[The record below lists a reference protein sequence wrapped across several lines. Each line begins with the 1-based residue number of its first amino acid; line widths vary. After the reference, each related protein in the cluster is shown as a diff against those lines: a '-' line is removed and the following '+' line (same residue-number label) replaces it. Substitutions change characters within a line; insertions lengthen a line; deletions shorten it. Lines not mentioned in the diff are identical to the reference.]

1 MVRDVTD
8 SSSLAAGAAEP
19 AGTGGGLGGRPRHR
33 RRWIAAAGLAAVAAA
48 GLAAGIAGARTGGG
62 AGGGGVSDN
71 AYPSSTATVTRQGLS
86 SEIPVAAT
94 LGYAGSFTVV
104 NQASGILTRLPQAGT
119 VISQGQVLYEVS
131 GRPVVLLYGA
141 TPAYRSLS
149 AGTNNALT
157 GPDVRELNADLVA
170 MGYASSSEI
179 PAGSDVFSS
188 WTTAGAEK
196 LQSALGVTANG
207 TLGLGDVVFLP
218 GAARITSVSATLGAT
233 ALAGQAIMSATST
246 ARVVTVDL
254 DSAQQSEVA
263 AGDHV
268 TITLPDNDTTP
279 GVVTSVGK
287 VATSSSPGSASSGS
301 AGSPSPATITV
312 LVTPADPAATG
323 TWDQAPV
330 TVDISTASVPD
341 ALVVPVDAL
350 LALAGGGYAV
360 EVAGTNGVHHLVPVT
375 PGIFDDADGLVQ
387 VSGSGLS
394 AGAAVVVPGI

>member
-1 MVRDVTD
+1 MVRDMTD

-19 AGTGGGLGGRPRHR
+19 AGTGGGLGGQPGHR
-33 RRWIAAAGLAAVAAA
+33 RRWIAAVVLAAVAAA
-48 GLAAGIAGARTGGG
+48 GIAAGIAGTRTRGG

-71 AYPSSTATVTRQGLS
+71 AYPTSTATVTRQSLS
-86 SEIPVAAT
+86 SEIPVTAT
-94 LGYAGSFTVV
+94 LGYAGSYTVV
-104 NQASGILTRLPQAGT
+104 NQASGILTRLPQIGK
-119 VISQGQVLYEVS
+119 VVSEGQVLYEVS
-131 GRPVVLLYGA
+131 GRPVVLFYGA

-179 PAGSDVFSS
+179 PAGSDMFSS
-188 WTTAGAEK
+188 WTAAGVEK

-207 TLGLGDVVFLP
+207 TLGLGDIVFLP
-218 GAARITSVSATLGAT
+218 GAARITSVSAALGAT
-233 ALAGQAIMSATST
+233 VPAGQAVMSATST

-268 TITLPDNDTTP
+268 TITLPDNSVTP

-287 VATSSSPGSASSGS
+287 VATSASPSAASPGSSG
-301 AGSPSPATITV
+301 AATITV

-330 TVDISTASVPD
+330 TVDITTASVHD

-350 LALAGGGYAV
+350 LALSGGGYAV
-360 EVAGTNGVHHLVPVT
+360 EVVGTNGVHHLVSVT
-375 PGIFDDADGLVQ
+375 LGIFDDADGLVQ
-387 VSGSGLS
+387 VSGYELS
-394 AGAAVVVPGI
+394 AGMPVVVPGT

>member
-1 MVRDVTD
+1 MVRDMTD

-19 AGTGGGLGGRPRHR
+19 AGTGGGLGGRPGHR
-33 RRWIAAAGLAAVAAA
+33 RRWIAAVVLAAVAGA
-48 GLAAGIAGARTGGG
+48 GIAAGITGTGTGGG
-62 AGGGGVSDN
+62 AGGGGISDN
-71 AYPSSTATVTRQGLS
+71 AYPTSTATVTRQSLS
-86 SEIPVAAT
+86 SEIPVTAT
-94 LGYAGSFTVV
+94 LGYAGSYTVV
-104 NQASGILTRLPQAGT
+104 NQASGILTRLPQIGK
-119 VISQGQVLYEVS
+119 VVSEGQVLYEVS
-131 GRPVVLLYGA
+131 GRPVVLFYGA

-188 WTTAGAEK
+188 WTAAGVEK

-207 TLGLGDVVFLP
+207 TLGLGDIVFLP
-218 GAARITSVSATLGAT
+218 GAARITSVSAALGAT
-233 ALAGQAIMSATST
+233 VPAGQAVMSATST

-268 TITLPDNDTTP
+268 TITLPDNSVTP

-287 VATSSSPGSASSGS
+287 VATSASPSAASPGSSG
-301 AGSPSPATITV
+301 AATITV

-330 TVDISTASVPD
+330 TVDITTASVHD

-350 LALAGGGYAV
+350 LALSGGGYAV
-360 EVAGTNGVHHLVPVT
+360 EVVGTNGVHHLVSVT
-375 PGIFDDADGLVQ
+375 LGIFDDADGLVQ
-387 VSGSGLS
+387 VSGHELS
-394 AGAAVVVPGI
+394 AGTPVVVPGT

>member
-1 MVRDVTD
+1 MVRDMTD

-19 AGTGGGLGGRPRHR
+19 AGTGGGLGGRPIHR
-33 RRWIAAAGLAAVAAA
+33 RRWIAAVVLAAVAAA
-48 GLAAGIAGARTGGG
+48 GIAAGITGTRTGGG

-71 AYPSSTATVTRQGLS
+71 AYPTSTATVTRQSLS
-86 SEIPVAAT
+86 SEIPVTAT
-94 LGYAGSFTVV
+94 LGYAGSYTVV
-104 NQASGILTRLPQAGT
+104 NQASGILTRLPQIGK
-119 VISQGQVLYEVS
+119 VVSEGQVLYEVS
-131 GRPVVLLYGA
+131 GRPVVLFYGA

-179 PAGSDVFSS
+179 PAGSDVFST
-188 WTTAGAEK
+188 WTAAGVEK

-207 TLGLGDVVFLP
+207 TLGLGDIVFLP
-218 GAARITSVSATLGAT
+218 GAARITSVSAALGAT
-233 ALAGQAIMSATST
+233 VPAGQAVMSATST

-268 TITLPDNDTTP
+268 TIILPDNSVTP

-287 VATSSSPGSASSGS
+287 VATSASPSAASPGSSG
-301 AGSPSPATITV
+301 AATITV

-330 TVDISTASVPD
+330 TVDITTASVHD

-350 LALAGGGYAV
+350 LTLSGGGYAV
-360 EVAGTNGVHHLVPVT
+360 EVVGTNGVHHLVSVT
-375 PGIFDDADGLVQ
+375 LGIFDDADGLVQ
-387 VSGSGLS
+387 VSGYELS
-394 AGAAVVVPGI
+394 AGTPVVVPGT

>member
-1 MVRDVTD
+1 MVRDMTD

-19 AGTGGGLGGRPRHR
+19 AGTGGGLGGRPGHR
-33 RRWIAAAGLAAVAAA
+33 RRWIAAVVLAAVAGA
-48 GLAAGIAGARTGGG
+48 GIAAGITGTGTGGG

-71 AYPSSTATVTRQGLS
+71 AYPTSTATVTRQSLS
-86 SEIPVAAT
+86 SEIPVTAT
-94 LGYAGSFTVV
+94 LGYAGSYTVV
-104 NQASGILTRLPQAGT
+104 NQASGILTRLPQIGK
-119 VISQGQVLYEVS
+119 VVSEGQVLYEVS
-131 GRPVVLLYGA
+131 GRPVVLFYGA

-188 WTTAGAEK
+188 WTAAGVEK

-207 TLGLGDVVFLP
+207 TLGLGDIVFLP
-218 GAARITSVSATLGAT
+218 GAARITSVSAALGAT
-233 ALAGQAIMSATST
+233 VPTGQAVMSATST
-246 ARVVTVDL
+246 ARMVTVDL

-268 TITLPDNDTTP
+268 TITLPDNSVTP

-287 VATSSSPGSASSGS
+287 VATSASPSAASPGSSG
-301 AGSPSPATITV
+301 AATITV

-330 TVDISTASVPD
+330 TVDITTASVHD

-350 LALAGGGYAV
+350 LALSGGGYAV
-360 EVAGTNGVHHLVPVT
+360 EVVGTNGVHHLVSVT
-375 PGIFDDADGLVQ
+375 LGIFDDADGLVQ
-387 VSGSGLS
+387 VSGHELS
-394 AGAAVVVPGI
+394 AGTPVVVPGT

>member
-1 MVRDVTD
+1 MVRDMTD
-8 SSSLAAGAAEP
+8 SSSLAAGAADP
-19 AGTGGGLGGRPRHR
+19 AGTGGGLGGRPIHR
-33 RRWIAAAGLAAVAAA
+33 RRWIAAVVLAAVAAA
-48 GLAAGIAGARTGGG
+48 GIAAGITGTRTGGG

-71 AYPSSTATVTRQGLS
+71 AYPTSTATVTRQSLS
-86 SEIPVAAT
+86 SEIPVTAT
-94 LGYAGSFTVV
+94 LGYAGSYTVV
-104 NQASGILTRLPQAGT
+104 NQASGILTRLPQIGK
-119 VISQGQVLYEVS
+119 VVSEGQVLYEVS
-131 GRPVVLLYGA
+131 GRPVVLFYGA

-188 WTTAGAEK
+188 WTAAGVEK

-207 TLGLGDVVFLP
+207 TLGLGDIVFLP
-218 GAARITSVSATLGAT
+218 GAARITSVSAALGAT
-233 ALAGQAIMSATST
+233 VPAGQAVMSATST

-268 TITLPDNDTTP
+268 TITLPDNSVTP

-287 VATSSSPGSASSGS
+287 VATSASPSAASPGSSG
-301 AGSPSPATITV
+301 AATITV

-330 TVDISTASVPD
+330 TVDITTASVHD

-350 LALAGGGYAV
+350 LALSGGGYAV
-360 EVAGTNGVHHLVPVT
+360 EVVGTNGVHHLVSVT
-375 PGIFDDADGLVQ
+375 LGIFDDADGLVQ
-387 VSGSGLS
+387 VSGYELS
-394 AGAAVVVPGI
+394 AGMPVVVPGT

>member
-1 MVRDVTD
+1 MVRDMTD

-19 AGTGGGLGGRPRHR
+19 AGTGGGLGGRPGHR
-33 RRWIAAAGLAAVAAA
+33 RRWIAAVVLAAVAGA
-48 GLAAGIAGARTGGG
+48 GIAAGITGTGTGGG
-62 AGGGGVSDN
+62 AGGGGISDN
-71 AYPSSTATVTRQGLS
+71 AYPTSTATVTRQSLS
-86 SEIPVAAT
+86 SEIPVTAT
-94 LGYAGSFTVV
+94 LGYAGSYTVV
-104 NQASGILTRLPQAGT
+104 NQASGILTRLPQIGK
-119 VISQGQVLYEVS
+119 VVSEGQVLYEVS
-131 GRPVVLLYGA
+131 GRPVVLFYGA

-188 WTTAGAEK
+188 WTAAGVEK

-207 TLGLGDVVFLP
+207 TLGLGDIVFLP
-218 GAARITSVSATLGAT
+218 GAARITSVSAALGAT
-233 ALAGQAIMSATST
+233 VPTGQAVMSATST
-246 ARVVTVDL
+246 ARMVTVDL

-268 TITLPDNDTTP
+268 TITLPDNSVTP

-287 VATSSSPGSASSGS
+287 VATSASPSAASPGSSG
-301 AGSPSPATITV
+301 AATITV

-330 TVDISTASVPD
+330 TVDITTASVHD

-350 LALAGGGYAV
+350 LALSGGGYAV
-360 EVAGTNGVHHLVPVT
+360 EVVGTNGVHHLVSVT
-375 PGIFDDADGLVQ
+375 LGIFDDADGLVQ
-387 VSGSGLS
+387 VSGHELS
-394 AGAAVVVPGI
+394 AGTPVVVPGT